1 MKKTIILSLIII
13 FTFSCK
19 SDKKEEQKIQPE
31 ATVYYLIRHAEKNR
45 SIKIDDPELTE
56 EGLKRA
62 ENWAIIFEQTPLD
75 YVYSTDYKRTQ
86 QTASPIAISK
96 ELTIKSYDPRNLYD
110 DKFKDET
117 KGKASL
123 IVGHSNTT
131 PSFVNT
137 ILEKQEYQ
145 QIDDLD
151 NGKLFIV
158 SIVNDSISVKI
169 EDYN

>member
-1 MKKTIILSLIII
+1 MKNILLLTLIVSLI
-13 FTFSCK
+13 FSCK
-19 SDKKEEQKIQPE
+19 SDKKEENNTQTE
-31 ATVYYLIRHAEKNR
+31 TTVYYLIRHAEKDR
-45 SIKIDDPELTE
+45 SIKGDDPGLTE
-56 EGLKRA
+56 KGFKRA

-75 YVYSTDYKRTQ
+75 FVYSTDYKRTQ
-86 QTASPIAISK
+86 QTASPTATSK
-96 ELTIKSYDPRNLYD
+96 DLTINSYDPRNLFD
-110 DKFKDET
+110 EKFKIET
-117 KGKASL
+117 KGKTAL

-131 PSFVNT
+131 PAFVNT
-137 ILEKQEYQ
+137 VLGKKKYQ